1 MRLDRARNPVPY
13 FGDERMDDDV
23 YLRTGLSEN
32 DIAFLQKL
40 RGDASLVADISRAD
54 VLVYVP
60 ITSGEAVVVVQTH
73 PHSVPPIYTQSLI
86 GQAAM
91 PEENPAV
98 FKALRRGRYVR
109 VSRGLIAEGA
119 PIVQEVYPIHGPRGG
134 VIGALSIERSLIE
147 HERHKRRS
155 QVFRRAVRQFQE
167 TVLRGEL
174 KGAEHLSPFDEHD
187 GILVIDAQSR
197 VQYASG
203 VANNLYRKLGYMDTL
218 LRKRLA
224 DLPTDDEALVAVA
237 MEGGRCLEKEA
248 QEGPRIWI
256 KKALPFTT
264 RDGWQARWRRLL
276 SFSPSPPRLAGV
288 LLTVHDATEARR
300 KERELTF
307 KTAMIQEIQHRV
319 KNSLQTIIALLRLQ
333 ARRASSEETRQVLEE
348 SITRILSVAAVHE
361 FLFHQPESRT
371 VNIKDLSQL
380 ILDLTARGVML
391 PEKAIRLH
399 LEGPDVY
406 LPAQQ
411 ATPCALVINELLQNA
426 LEHGYTRRK
435 EGTISINL
443 RDEGEEIAIRIS
455 DDGRGLPHGF
465 DVGQDSRLGLRI
477 VQTLVEDGLH
487 GHFDLRDDRGVSAI
501 VRFPKSNREGE
512 PWREPE

>member
-1 MRLDRARNPVPY
+1 
-13 FGDERMDDDV
+13 MDDDI
-23 YLRTGLSEN
+23 YPCAGLSES

-40 RGDASLVADISRAD
+40 RGDAPLVADISRAD
-54 VLVYVP
+54 VLIYCP
-60 ITSGEAVVVVQTH
+60 TASGEAVIVAQAH
-73 PHSVPPIYTQSLI
+73 PRSVPPIYTQSLV
-86 GQAAM
+86 GQVAA

-109 VSRGLIAEGA
+109 GSHGLIADGA
-119 PIVQEVYPIHGPRGG
+119 PVAQEVYPIHAPRGE
-134 VIGALSIERSLIE
+134 VIGALSIEKSLIE
-147 HERHKRRS
+147 HERHRRRS
-155 QVFRRAVRQFQE
+155 RVFRWAVRQFQE
-167 TVLRGEL
+167 TMLRGEL
-174 KGAEHLSPFDEHD
+174 RGAEGLSPFDEHD
-187 GILVIDAQSR
+187 GILVIDALGR
-197 VQYASG
+197 IQYASG

-224 DLPTDDEALVAVA
+224 DLATADEALVAAA
-237 MEGGRCLEKEA
+237 MEQGRCLEEEV
-248 QEGPRIWI
+248 QEGPWIWI

-264 RDGWQARWRRLL
+264 RDGWRARWRRLL
-276 SFSPSPPRLAGV
+276 SLPPSPSRLAGV

-300 KERELTF
+300 KEQELKL

-361 FLFHQPESRT
+361 FLFQQPESQV

-380 ILDLTARGVML
+380 ILDETARGVIP
-391 PEKAIRLH
+391 PEKEIRLH

-435 EGTISINL
+435 GGTISINL
-443 RDEGEEIAIRIS
+443 RDEGEEIAIQIS
-455 DDGRGLPHGF
+455 DDGGGLPNGF
-465 DVGQDSRLGLRI
+465 DLGQDSRSGLRI
-477 VQTLVEDGLH
+477 VQMLVEDGLR
-487 GHFDLRDDRGVSAI
+487 GHFELRDDRGVSAI